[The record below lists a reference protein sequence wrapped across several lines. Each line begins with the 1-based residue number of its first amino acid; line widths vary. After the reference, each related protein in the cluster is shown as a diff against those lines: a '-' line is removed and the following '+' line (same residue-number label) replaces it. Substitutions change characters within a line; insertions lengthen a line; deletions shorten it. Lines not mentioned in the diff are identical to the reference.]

1 MRIIAFLLLIVL
13 AGCSVQ
19 TGSRPEPASQA
30 SLPTISAKDVP
41 QRFTTAVG
49 HMRPQ
54 LVRTCKDTSPDLNC
68 DFVIAIDPDPKS
80 PPNAFQTVNEEGQ
93 PILGFTMAL
102 LTDMRNADEIAFV
115 IGHEGAHHILRHLD
129 RQKQSARGGATLF
142 GVLAE
147 TLGGSARSVDAA
159 SSLGAAVGGR
169 TYSKNYEL
177 EADHLGAQVT
187 QRAGFDPVLGAMYFM
202 RIPGPGNKFFGTH
215 PRNADRIAGVRAA
228 VGK

>member
-1 MRIIAFLLLIVL
+1 M
-13 AGCSVQ
+13 
-19 TGSRPEPASQA
+19 
-30 SLPTISAKDVP
+30 
-41 QRFTTAVG
+41 
-49 HMRPQ
+49 
-54 LVRTCKDTSPDLNC
+54 
-68 DFVIAIDPDPKS
+68 
-80 PPNAFQTVNEEGQ
+80 NEEGQ

-169 TYSKNYEL
+169 N
-177 EADHLGAQVT
+177 
-187 QRAGFDPVLGAMYFM
+187 
-202 RIPGPGNKFFGTH
+202 
-215 PRNADRIAGVRAA
+215 
-228 VGK
+228 